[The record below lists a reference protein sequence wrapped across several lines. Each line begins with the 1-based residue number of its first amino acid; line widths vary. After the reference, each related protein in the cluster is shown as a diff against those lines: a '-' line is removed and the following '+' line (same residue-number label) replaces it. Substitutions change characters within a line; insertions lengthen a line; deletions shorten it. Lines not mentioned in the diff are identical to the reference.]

1 VVAQLAAALRY
12 KLEGRG
18 FDSPIPV
25 AERSKARFCVRSLA
39 GIAGSIP
46 AGGMVICGV
55 CCTVQRAETKTIKT
69 NKYG

>member
-1 VVAQLAAALRY
+1 MAQLVAELPY
-12 KLEGRG
+12 KPEGRG

-25 AERSKARFCVRSLA
+25 VERSKARVCDCSLA